1 MPDELRK
8 KSPRA
13 PSVPL
18 DEAIERA
25 IRVYNAERRHPAP
38 IDVIAQTLG
47 YKSAN
52 NGSALAM
59 IASLRAFGL
68 LEKAGDGK
76 LGVSK
81 DVETY
86 QFAPSEDAKRD
97 LRIKW
102 LKEPKVFADLLEKID
117 GALPSDASVRFSLIQ
132 QGFAPSTAEQTLNV
146 LKKSVEFAGLFAQS
160 RQPKSETVDS
170 QVESAAHLEGRES
183 AKNLEVQEQRRVS
196 EDHDRIPV
204 RLEGGRR
211 AWLEIPIPFYEA
223 DKKRLIAQ
231 IELVLTD
238 ENNN

>member
-1 MPDELRK
+1 
-8 KSPRA
+8 
-13 PSVPL
+13 VPL

-38 IDVIAQTLG
+38 TDVIAQTLG

-59 IASLRAFGL
+59 IASLRSFGL

-86 QFAPSEDAKRD
+86 QFAPSEDAKRE

-102 LKEPKVFADLLEKID
+102 LKEPKVFAELLEKVE

-146 LKKSVEFAGLFAQS
+146 LKRSVEFAGFFAQS
-160 RQPKSETVDS
+160 RPTKSDVVM
-170 QVESAAHLEGRES
+170 QVETGLHPEERDSAR
-183 AKNLEVQEQRRVS
+183 NLEVQEQRRVPD
-196 EDHDRIPV
+196 DHDRIPV

>member
-1 MPDELRK
+1 MPDEPRK

-38 IDVIAQTLG
+38 TDVIAQTLG

-59 IASLRAFGL
+59 IASLRSFGL

-86 QFAPSEDAKRD
+86 QFAPSEDAKRE

-102 LKEPKVFADLLEKID
+102 LKEPKVFAELLEKVE

-146 LKKSVEFAGLFAQS
+146 LKRSVEFAGFFAQS
-160 RQPKSETVDS
+160 RPTKSDVVM
-170 QVESAAHLEGRES
+170 QVETGLHPEERDSAR
-183 AKNLEVQEQRRVS
+183 NLEVQEQRRVPD
-196 EDHDRIPV
+196 DHDRIPV